1 VVYIAE
7 AWFPEDKH
15 ELLNWIRKQRDTE
28 TVNASG
34 KKSYEFQFALGD
46 DMVHM
51 YSSFLEDMNLQHNT
65 PKDVPKIFKRE
76 ITINIRAYGQNHAH
90 YITVKSTLPYK
101 AFDHKSSEDRQRRKL
116 LQFMEVVAM
125 MEIAFG
131 ISNQGGLNKQL
142 LCNPCF
148 IGEDYSYTKDSMK
161 KNSNLPSDESL
172 EGSGSAQ
179 QRGYTATQTHQIDH
193 LKEMEV

>member
-1 VVYIAE
+1 MN
-7 AWFPEDKH
+7 
-15 ELLNWIRKQRDTE
+15 LIRKQRDIIELSE

-34 KKSYEFQFALGD
+34 KKCYVFQFALGD

-65 PKDVPKIFKRE
+65 PKDVPKSFKCA
-76 ITINIRAYGQNHAH
+76 IMNNIRAYGHNHAH

-101 AFDHKSSEDRQRRKL
+101 AFDHKSSDPRERRKP

-148 IGEDYSYTKDSMK
+148 LGEEYFYTKDSMK

-179 QRGYTATQTHQIDH
+179 QRVHSNSDSANGSFEGQWVHSNSDSSDGSF
-193 LKEMEV
+193 E